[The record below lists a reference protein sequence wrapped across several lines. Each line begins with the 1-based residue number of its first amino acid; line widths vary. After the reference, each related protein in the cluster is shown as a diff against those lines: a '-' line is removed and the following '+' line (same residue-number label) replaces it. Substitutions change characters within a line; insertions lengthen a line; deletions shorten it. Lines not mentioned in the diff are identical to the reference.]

1 MHLYKYWIIFMPIY
15 SIILIFIEF
24 NVQKK
29 IFFWNIF
36 NKYMNLQYNFL
47 ISNINKQ
54 RERKKQN
61 VKLIEKWMSFS
72 NILFQLWFWF
82 QITT

>member
-54 RERKKQN
+54 REKKT
-61 VKLIEKWMSFS
+61 KC
-72 NILFQLWFWF
+72 
-82 QITT
+82 